1 MTHHSRITS
10 SAEVER
16 LLFYM
21 PNVAEVATTDWAR
34 GFAHSVTK
42 QARRRG
48 WKPTD
53 KQLNIMREMVSDLFA
68 HRDADTDGE
77 VFE

>member
-10 SAEVER
+10 PAEVER

-21 PNVAEVATTDWAR
+21 PNVAEAATTDWAR
-34 GFAHSVTK
+34 GFAQSVVR
-42 QARRRG
+42 QAKRRG
-48 WKPTD
+48 WKPSD

-68 HRDADTDGE
+68 NRGADTDGE